1 MEELLQHLRPFN
13 SGDNEKALEQIITQ
27 KWIALFPNG
36 WEAYAECRRT
46 GYPKQLPRVQS
57 DNPDVPVDQ
66 IPARMVYTSSEYTNN
81 AEAVQAAVSSS
92 ELGSDKNNVKLWWD
106 KK

>member
-1 MEELLQHLRPFN
+1 MVGKLMLN
-13 SGDNEKALEQIITQ
+13 VGEQDIQIT
-27 KWIALFPNG
+27 
-36 WEAYAECRRT
+36 
-46 GYPKQLPRVQS
+46 PRVQS